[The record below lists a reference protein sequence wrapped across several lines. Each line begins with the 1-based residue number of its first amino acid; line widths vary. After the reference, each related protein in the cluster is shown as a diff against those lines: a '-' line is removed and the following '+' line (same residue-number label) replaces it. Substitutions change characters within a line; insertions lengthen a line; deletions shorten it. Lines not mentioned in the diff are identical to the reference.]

1 MKGSR
6 IVQIAVLTVL
16 ASACARQPAT
26 APLPD
31 AMALRTELTARLGVW
46 AKAIAAKDAAGIAN
60 MFTDD
65 ATWILPD
72 ASTFKGRASIE
83 LAARNYFATIDSF
96 IIDQVAIDKI
106 VVISSSE
113 AMTFSRG
120 SYTLTEQGKPP
131 VKRLNPAADYW
142 KKGADGVWRVN
153 YDLNADGPA
162 PAKVA
167 AKP

>member
-1 MKGSR
+1 MKVSR
-6 IVQIAVLTVL
+6 IVRIGVLTVF

-26 APLPD
+26 VPHPD
-31 AMALRTELTARLGVW
+31 AMALRTELTARLGDW
-46 AKAIAAKDAAGIAN
+46 AKALAAKDAAGVAN

-65 ATWILPD
+65 ATWVLPD
-72 ASTFKGRASIE
+72 ASTFKGRANIE
-83 LAARNYFATIDSF
+83 TAARNYLATIDSF
-96 IIDQVAIDKI
+96 IIDQVAIDKLVI
-106 VVISSSE
+106 ISSSE

-120 SYTLTEQGKPP
+120 SYTLTERGKPP

-142 KKGADGVWRVN
+142 KKGTDGVWRVN